1 MRVLIWMVMVVWVAQ
16 AAVVP
21 DGRAARPDDGAP
33 ELPKAASTTQVKVRS
48 TSSATGKNQRKPRVN
63 AAAPASPTSSGSSVN
78 AGSSSYPTT
87 SDPLDASQ
95 NPADAKPL
103 APLAPTALQNSKNA
117 PLWTALGLFVV
128 LAIAGFWLAQQRN
141 QD

>member
-21 DGRAARPDDGAP
+21 DGRAARPDEGAP

-63 AAAPASPTSSGSSVN
+63 AAAPASSTSSGSSGN

-95 NPADAKPL
+95 NPADAK
-103 APLAPTALQNSKNA
+103 PLAPTALQNSKNA